1 MACPGPLG
9 SLSDDMMFFS
19 HRTTTRLTSQ
29 LVASLLITT
38 VALAAGGCAS
48 TAAKKESVAATAPA
62 PKPKNKDPL
71 EGMNRGIYKFND
83 SLDRHILRPV
93 AVAYHDHTP
102 SWFQKGVHN
111 FYQNLFYPTTIV
123 NQFLQGKFKQGVQD
137 IGRFAINTTLGWGG
151 VLDVAS
157 GAKLPVHD
165 EDSGQTLG
173 RWGVPPGP
181 YLMLPFLGPSTLR
194 DGPAR
199 VADTL
204 LEPLYWYNV
213 GDGPRW
219 GSLVIN
225 AIDSRA
231 GLLQADRALS
241 QAYDPYAFMRDA
253 YLQRRQYLVYDGN
266 PPEDTPVE
274 DENWDQEAL
283 KEDEAAA
290 SGDDSAEPGP
300 PPTDQGSETPAPKTD
315 DNAGSAPAGDT
326 TSNAPAGETTS
337 NAPTSDTIR
346 NESAGDAIEPSP
358 KPDQP

>member
-1 MACPGPLG
+1 MVRQGRWVRF
-9 SLSDDMMFFS
+9 SDDLMFFS
-19 HRTTTRLTSQ
+19 HRTRTRLTSQ
-29 LVASLLITT
+29 LVAPLLIATAVFT
-38 VALAAGGCAS
+38 ASGCAS
-48 TAAKKESVAATAPA
+48 TVKKESVAATAPA

-123 NQFLQGKFKQGVQD
+123 NQFLQGKFKQGAQD

-157 GAKLPVHD
+157 GATLPVHD
-165 EDSGQTLG
+165 EESGQTLG

-290 SGDDSAEPGP
+290 GGDDAAEA
-300 PPTDQGSETPAPKTD
+300 GSSSTGQDSPTPAQNPD
-315 DNAGSAPAGDT
+315 GNAGSAPPGDATSNAPAGDT
-326 TSNAPAGETTS
+326 TSNAP
-337 NAPTSDTIR
+337 TSDTIPG
-346 NESAGDAIEPSP
+346 EPAGDAIEPPSS
-358 KPDQP
+358 DQP